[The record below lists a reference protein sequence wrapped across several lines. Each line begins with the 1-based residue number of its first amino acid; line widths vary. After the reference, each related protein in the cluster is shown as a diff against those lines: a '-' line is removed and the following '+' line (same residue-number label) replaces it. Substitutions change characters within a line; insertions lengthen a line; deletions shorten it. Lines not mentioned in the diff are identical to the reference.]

1 MVVSSIAENKK
12 KAALGLVPNF
22 SLKGISD
29 AIKREDRSVRSD
41 KIRVG
46 YDRRLA
52 ASGGIGVYNT
62 DEGSLGNAI
71 NMHMAAGRNK
81 SQIQRETK
89 GEVADKFLLYDVLH
103 ASASISCAIK
113 LTSSLD

>member
-1 MVVSSIAENKK
+1 M
-12 KAALGLVPNF
+12 F
-22 SLKGISD
+22 SLTFTRVSEE
-29 AIKREDRSVRSD
+29 RERDL
-41 KIRVG
+41 IRFNSF
-46 YDRRLA
+46 LLEW
-52 ASGGIGVYNT
+52 NPNNKQKT
-62 DEGSLGNAI
+62 
-71 NMHMAAGRNK
+71 NK

>member
-1 MVVSSIAENKK
+1 VKQRRKTRTRRCDERCEKRPFVTYLLVVLRVYKDVLFNFYTCEWGERKRSYSFQLFLAWVEPQQTNKQ
-12 KAALGLVPNF
+12 
-22 SLKGISD
+22 
-29 AIKREDRSVRSD
+29 
-41 KIRVG
+41 
-46 YDRRLA
+46 
-52 ASGGIGVYNT
+52 T
-62 DEGSLGNAI
+62 
-71 NMHMAAGRNK
+71 NK

>member
-1 MVVSSIAENKK
+1 M
-12 KAALGLVPNF
+12 F
-22 SLKGISD
+22 SLTFTRVSEE
-29 AIKREDRSVRSD
+29 RERDL
-41 KIRVG
+41 IRFNSFACG
-46 YDRRLA
+46 TPT
-52 ASGGIGVYNT
+52 NKQQT
-62 DEGSLGNAI
+62 
-71 NMHMAAGRNK
+71 NK

>member
-1 MVVSSIAENKK
+1 M
-12 KAALGLVPNF
+12 F
-22 SLKGISD
+22 SLTFTRVSEE
-29 AIKREDRSVRSD
+29 RERDL
-41 KIRVG
+41 IRFNSF
-46 YDRRLA
+46 LLEW
-52 ASGGIGVYNT
+52 NPNNKHKQQT
-62 DEGSLGNAI
+62 
-71 NMHMAAGRNK
+71 NK

>member
-1 MVVSSIAENKK
+1 M
-12 KAALGLVPNF
+12 F
-22 SLKGISD
+22 SLTFTRVSEE
-29 AIKREDRSVRSD
+29 RERDL
-41 KIRVG
+41 IRFNSF
-46 YDRRLA
+46 LLEWNP
-52 ASGGIGVYNT
+52 NT
-62 DEGSLGNAI
+62 KQQT
-71 NMHMAAGRNK
+71 NK

>member
-1 MVVSSIAENKK
+1 M
-12 KAALGLVPNF
+12 F
-22 SLKGISD
+22 SLTFTRVSEE
-29 AIKREDRSVRSD
+29 RERDL
-41 KIRVG
+41 IRFNSF
-46 YDRRLA
+46 LLEW
-52 ASGGIGVYNT
+52 NPNKQT
-62 DEGSLGNAI
+62 NKQT
-71 NMHMAAGRNK
+71 NK

>member
-1 MVVSSIAENKK
+1 MFSLTFTRVSEERERDLIRFNSFLLEWNPNKK
-12 KAALGLVPNF
+12 QK
-22 SLKGISD
+22 
-29 AIKREDRSVRSD
+29 
-41 KIRVG
+41 
-46 YDRRLA
+46 
-52 ASGGIGVYNT
+52 T
-62 DEGSLGNAI
+62 
-71 NMHMAAGRNK
+71 NK

>member
-1 MVVSSIAENKK
+1 M
-12 KAALGLVPNF
+12 F
-22 SLKGISD
+22 SLTFTRVSEE
-29 AIKREDRSVRSD
+29 RERDL
-41 KIRVG
+41 IRFNSFLLEWNPN
-46 YDRRLA
+46 YKQQ
-52 ASGGIGVYNT
+52 T
-62 DEGSLGNAI
+62 
-71 NMHMAAGRNK
+71 NK

>member
-1 MVVSSIAENKK
+1 M
-12 KAALGLVPNF
+12 F
-22 SLKGISD
+22 SLTFTRVSEE
-29 AIKREDRSVRSD
+29 RERDL
-41 KIRVG
+41 IRFNSFLPFL
-46 YDRRLA
+46 LA
-52 ASGGIGVYNT
+52 WMEPQQTNKQT
-62 DEGSLGNAI
+62 
-71 NMHMAAGRNK
+71 NK

>member
-1 MVVSSIAENKK
+1 M
-12 KAALGLVPNF
+12 F
-22 SLKGISD
+22 SLTFTRVSEER
-29 AIKREDRSVRSD
+29 KRSYSFQLFLEWNPNN
-41 KIRVG
+41 KQQ
-46 YDRRLA
+46 
-52 ASGGIGVYNT
+52 T
-62 DEGSLGNAI
+62 
-71 NMHMAAGRNK
+71 NK

>member
-1 MVVSSIAENKK
+1 MFSLTFTRVSEERERDLIRFHKSGTPTNKK
-12 KAALGLVPNF
+12 K
-22 SLKGISD
+22 K
-29 AIKREDRSVRSD
+29 
-41 KIRVG
+41 
-46 YDRRLA
+46 
-52 ASGGIGVYNT
+52 
-62 DEGSLGNAI
+62 
-71 NMHMAAGRNK
+71 K